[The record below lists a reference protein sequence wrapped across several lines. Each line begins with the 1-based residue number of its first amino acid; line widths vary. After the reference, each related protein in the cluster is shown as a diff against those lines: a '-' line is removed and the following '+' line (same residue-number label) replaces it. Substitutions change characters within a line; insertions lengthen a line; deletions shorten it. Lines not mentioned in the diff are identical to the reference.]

1 MSRLLVLGGGLLG
14 AAIARAAGG
23 DVIVASRTARP
34 HPGLWRRFELG
45 ETPPESLVDPSAGLL
60 AIVALAPD
68 AAEDYHQRSLPL
80 LLQGL
85 RRLGA
90 RVTAIVPPGKAPRDP
105 QANVLELAP
114 LFGPGDPCIWPLVP
128 VLRAQKTARLP
139 RGLPPCRP
147 LFVED
152 AARAALAIARGEG
165 TGARHRLLGADRLDA
180 GALGTALSA
189 RFGGSVATKL
199 FGRLPPAALEALTL
213 SAEGDDTWD
222 EAVLGPRKSFT
233 EWVDRLPGPRP
244 RR

>member
-23 DVIVASRTARP
+23 DVIVASRTPRP

-45 ETPPESLVDPSAGLL
+45 ETPPESLLEPSAGLL
-60 AIVALAPD
+60 AIVALAPTP
-68 AAEDYHQRSLPL
+68 AEDYHQRALPL

-114 LFGPGDPCIWPLVP
+114 LFGPGDPCISPLLP
-128 VLRAQKTARLP
+128 LLRAQKTARLP

-147 LFVED
+147 IFVED
-152 AARAALAIARGEG
+152 AARAALAIARAEG
-165 TGARHRLLGADRLDA
+165 TGARHRLLGADRFDA
-180 GALGTALSA
+180 AGLGAVLSA
-189 RFGGSVATKL
+189 RFGGAVATKL
-199 FGRLPPAALEALTL
+199 FGRLSPPALEALAL
-213 SAEGDDTWD
+213 SADGEDTWD
-222 EAVLGPRKSFT
+222 DAVMGPRKSFT